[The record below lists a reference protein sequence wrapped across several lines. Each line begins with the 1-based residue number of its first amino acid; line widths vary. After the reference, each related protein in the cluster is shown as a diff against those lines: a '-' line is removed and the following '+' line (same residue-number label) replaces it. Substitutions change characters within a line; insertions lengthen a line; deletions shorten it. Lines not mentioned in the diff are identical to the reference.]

1 MHKHAFIK
9 IATLTLML
17 GAICLISPLTLA
29 HHSFASTFLIGEK
42 ITIEGVVTKY
52 SFKNP
57 HVLIY
62 INVTNDDGSVTEWL
76 SEGASATSVRRRGLD
91 ADTFKAGDLVRV
103 TGDKTRD
110 GAPMTSIDK
119 IDIVDPKGFV
129 VRNAF
134 RGDSDYAGGGPGARP
149 GGPGGMG
156 MGMGGRRPP
165 GPIVKADPMPLTLS
179 DGRPNL
185 TGTWTIEGMGGGLPH
200 RPDPD
205 FSEAG
210 AALQEGYD
218 VTTDDPQLFCEPP
231 GLMRQA
237 GTTPHPIR
245 ITQLN
250 DHVVIEDEEY
260 GGRREIYFDDSH
272 AKGIKTHL
280 GDSVARYEG
289 DKLVI
294 ETTNLLSNL
303 VAHQG
308 VRLSDQTTVVETY
321 HRADTDI
328 NGPVLAIRVVATDP
342 VNLNSELVM
351 IRNKMSA
358 GDYTFVESECTPP
371 LRQSTAED

>member
-1 MHKHAFIK
+1 MKTTI
-9 IATLTLML
+9 LSLML
-17 GAICLISPLTLA
+17 AVISIVSPLTLA
-29 HHSFASTFLIGEK
+29 HHSFASTFKIGEK
-42 ITIEGVVTKY
+42 ITIQGVVSKY

-57 HVLIY
+57 HVLLY
-62 INVTNDDGSVTEWL
+62 TNVTSDDGSVTEWV

-91 ADTFKAGDLVRV
+91 RDTFKEGDLVRI
-103 TGDKTRD
+103 TGDRTHD
-110 GAPMTSIDK
+110 GSPMTSIDK
-119 IDIVDPKGFV
+119 IDIMDPRGFV
-129 VRNAF
+129 RRNAY
-134 RGDSDYAGGGPGARP
+134 GGSDGPGEGQRAPR
-149 GGPGGMG
+149 
-156 MGMGGRRPP
+156 
-165 GPIVKADPMPLTLS
+165 PIVKADPMPLKLD

-185 TGTWTIEGMGGGLPH
+185 TGAWTIVGMSGGLPH
-200 RPDPD
+200 KPEPD
-205 FSEAG
+205 FSEVG

-245 ITQLN
+245 ITQLD

-260 GGRREIYFDDSH
+260 GGRREIYFDDSRD
-272 AKGIKTHL
+272 KNVKTHL

-289 DKLVI
+289 DKLII
-294 ETTNLLSNL
+294 ETDNLLSNL

-321 HRADTDI
+321 HRADTEV

-358 GDYTFVESECTPP
+358 GDYTFTESECTPP
-371 LRQSTAED
+371 LRKSDS

>member
-1 MHKHAFIK
+1 MKTAI
-9 IATLTLML
+9 L
-17 GAICLISPLTLA
+17 GLLLAAISLISPLTLA
-29 HHSFASTFLIGEK
+29 HHSFASTFKIGEK
-42 ITIEGVVTKY
+42 ITIEGVVTNY

-57 HVLIY
+57 HVLLY
-62 INVTNDDGSVTEWL
+62 TNVTAEDGSVTEWV

-91 ADTFKAGDLVRV
+91 RDSFKEGDLVRI
-103 TGDKTRD
+103 TGDKTHD
-110 GAPMTSIDK
+110 GSPMTSVDT
-119 IDIVDPKGFV
+119 IDIMDPRGFV
-129 VRNAF
+129 IRNA
-134 RGDSDYAGGGPGARP
+134 YGGSEAQGENS
-149 GGPGGMG
+149 GGPGGA
-156 MGMGGRRPP
+156 GGPRRPVV
-165 GPIVKADPMPLTLS
+165 IVKADPMPLTLS

-185 TGTWTIEGMGGGLPH
+185 TGAWTIEGMSGGLPH

-205 FSEAG
+205 FSERG
-210 AALQEGYD
+210 AAIQAGYD

-245 ITQLN
+245 ITQFD
-250 DHVVIEDEEY
+250 DHIVIEDEEY
-260 GGRREIYFDDSH
+260 GGRREIYFDDSRD
-272 AKGIKTHL
+272 KNIKTHL

-289 DKLVI
+289 DKLII
-294 ETTNLLSNL
+294 ETDNLLSNL

-321 HRADTDI
+321 HRADTDV

-358 GDYTFVESECTPP
+358 GDYSFTESECTPP
-371 LRQSTAED
+371 LRQSSPE